1 MSIIG
6 KLRASILT
14 IKYQGK
20 TVHVYR
26 QRFKKKIYIHV
37 HYTDENIK
45 VVYIHA
51 YEMRYLMPLTSK
63 LINYVDKLRHVMI
76 LHAQQFF

>member
-26 QRFKKKIYIHV
+26 QRFLKKIYIHV
-37 HYTDENIK
+37 HYTDSVTKI
-45 VVYIHA
+45 
-51 YEMRYLMPLTSK
+51 SK
-63 LINYVDKLRHVMI
+63 LYIYMHMRCVI
-76 LHAQQFF
+76 